1 MRVMGLDVGDKRI
14 GVAISDPLGWTAQPH
29 AAYVRTNP
37 AQDFAHL
44 ARICHENQGTRIVV
58 GWPLNMKGSIGPRAQ
73 LVQGFAEQL
82 SAVTGLAVE
91 FWDERLSTKSAERT
105 LLAADVSRRKRK
117 RVIDKLAAAH
127 ILQAYLDS
135 HRRESWFDENH
146 NKL

>member
-1 MRVMGLDVGDKRI
+1 
-14 GVAISDPLGWTAQPH
+14 
-29 AAYVRTNP
+29 
-37 AQDFAHL
+37 
-44 ARICHENQGTRIVV
+44 
-58 GWPLNMKGSIGPRAQ
+58 
-73 LVQGFAEQL
+73 VQGFAEQL

>member
-1 MRVMGLDVGDKRI
+1 MEVGDKRI
-14 GVAISDPLGWTAQPH
+14 GVSISNPLGWTAQPH
-29 AAYVRTNP
+29 AVIVRTNP

-44 ARICHENQGTRIVV
+44 ARICHENQVTRIVV
-58 GWPLNMKGSIGPRAQ
+58 GWPLNMNGSIGPRAQ

>member
-1 MRVMGLDVGDKRI
+1 MGLDVGDKRI

-29 AAYVRTNP
+29 AVIVRTNP

-44 ARICHENQGTRIVV
+44 ARICHENQVTRIVV
-58 GWPLNMKGSIGPRAQ
+58 GWPLNMNGSIGPRAQ

>member
-29 AAYVRTNP
+29 AVIVRTNP

-44 ARICHENQGTRIVV
+44 ARICHENQVTRIVV
-58 GWPLNMKGSIGPRAQ
+58 GWPLNMNGSIGPRAQ